1 MSTYQ
6 KATATLKWV
15 QWRPQAK
22 ENKTHIRQGQAETC
36 FCPACKWEIKRTTY
50 YCLHLKDWTI
60 QGRQSLAAG
69 GARQHDEGQWTQAGS
84 DSVYKW
90 GFYLCLSWIL
100 TWIPSMITLKLKIM
114 TSTGY
119 CTILRGDKFCENL
132 GKINREIAS
141 NRSII
146 MHSKYQRRDVSFYG
160 SCWIYNSWKRVW
172 TADFWIVCCMLKIDF
187 IMR

>member
-1 MSTYQ
+1 MGNRKDALLQPTPEGLEDTRETELCSWRC
-6 KATATLKWV
+6 TAAW
-15 QWRPQAK
+15 W
-22 ENKTHIRQGQAETC
+22 
-36 FCPACKWEIKRTTY
+36 
-50 YCLHLKDWTI
+50 
-60 QGRQSLAAG
+60 
-69 GARQHDEGQWTQAGS
+69 GAMDTSWNMWSS

-114 TSTGY
+114 TNSGY

-146 MHSKYQRRDVSFYG
+146 THSKYQRRDVSFYG